1 MKKKIYKAL
10 AILCSCAFAV
20 GAYQLISTYH
30 NYSESDAMYN
40 NIKDVLVSANDQ
52 GSIEINEPAQ
62 ETNSVSTPITVDFSE
77 LKAINED
84 VVGWIYSEDTNINYP
99 ILQGD
104 DNLYYLYNAINGTSN
119 RAGSIYMDAGNSSDF
134 TDANTIIYGHNL
146 SNNSMFSSLDMY
158 MSPQY
163 FNDHRHVYILTENKN
178 YRIDI
183 FSAYMTNP
191 SSLTFTI
198 NFDSPEK
205 YMDYLKYTWKSSD
218 VKCSDVP
225 MTEDDNIVTLATCS
239 NMGNNVRYVV
249 HGKLV
254 ELD

>member
-10 AILCSCAFAV
+10 AILCSCAFAI

-30 NYSESDAMYN
+30 NYSESDKMYD

-52 GSIEINEPAQ
+52 EHIE
-62 ETNSVSTPITVDFSE
+62 VSGPEKAADQVPIKVNFEE

-84 VVGWIYSEDTNINYP
+84 VVGWVYSEDSNINYP

-104 DNLYYLYNAINGTSN
+104 DNLYYLHNAVNNTLN
-119 RAGSIYMDAGNSSDF
+119 RAGSIYMDANNSPDF

-146 SNNSMFSSLDMY
+146 SNNSMFSSLDQY
-158 MSPQY
+158 MSPTY
-163 FNDHRHVYILTENKN
+163 FNGHRNVYILTEDKN
-178 YRIDI
+178 YRVDI
-183 FSAYMTNP
+183 FSGYMTNP
-191 SSLTFTI
+191 TSKTFTI
-198 NFDSPEK
+198 NFDSPEQ
-205 YMDYLKYTWKSSD
+205 YMDYLKYTWASSD
-218 VKCSDVP
+218 VKCGDVP

-239 NMGNNVRYVV
+239 NSGNNVRYVV